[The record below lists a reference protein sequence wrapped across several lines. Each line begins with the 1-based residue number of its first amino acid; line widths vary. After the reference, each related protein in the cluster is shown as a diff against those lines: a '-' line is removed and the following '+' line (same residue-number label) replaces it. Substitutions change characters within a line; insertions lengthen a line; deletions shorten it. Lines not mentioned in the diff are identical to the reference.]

1 MISYLDYPLNP
12 QRALCVDV
20 DGDVVRSIHIV
31 PTSEVVT
38 SLEAYKAASA
48 PLLATRRFFDT
59 YFGASP
65 TSFALEEATRRLLP
79 YLEPGKTV
87 FVRKVRQSLI
97 HDVSLGD
104 TVTYA
109 DLASMLGNPRAARAV
124 GQCLAKN
131 PYHIVIPCHRIVSKD
146 PEQFYYAAG
155 SDVKRELLK
164 YEASCIHAPMT
175 AQIPF

>member
-20 DGDVVRSIHIV
+20 DDEVVRSIRIV
-31 PTSEVVT
+31 PAAEVIT

-48 PLLATRRFFDT
+48 PLQAARHFFDI
-59 YFGASP
+59 YFGASATP
-65 TSFALEEATRRLLP
+65 YALAAATRELLP

-87 FVRKVRQSLI
+87 FVRKVRQALI

-104 TVTYA
+104 TATYA
-109 DLASMLGNPRAARAV
+109 ELASLIGNPRAARAV

-131 PYHIVIPCHRIVSKD
+131 PFHIVIPCHRVISKD

-164 YEASCIHAPMT
+164 YEAGCIHAPMT